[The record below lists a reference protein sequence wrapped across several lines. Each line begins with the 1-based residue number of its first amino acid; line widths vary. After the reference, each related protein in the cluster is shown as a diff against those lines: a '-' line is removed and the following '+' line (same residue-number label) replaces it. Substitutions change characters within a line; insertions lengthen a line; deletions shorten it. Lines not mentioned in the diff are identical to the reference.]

1 MEKWAFDVLGIEQTT
16 DKKAIKKAYALLV
29 KQYHPEEF
37 PEEWKQIHDAFLAA
51 MQYAKGASESRI
63 EEPQKSSLHL
73 DVSYEKEAYDDTFG
87 GIREG
92 IREREQSN
100 FEEACKE
107 LKKLSGL
114 SGYRSYR
121 RWKQFFSSD
130 SFKEVSEEI
139 LLVMLEIL
147 QIHNPG
153 RKAAE
158 LIKNTME
165 DLIRDYSAS
174 MQLQKASLAKEIA
187 ACCCRGRKKT
197 CLGNEVWVAALIV
210 MIIVFLMIGVE
221 SIFSGDTVQQ
231 EQKQEESPTIAAAM
245 EYFNGKYQT
254 QYMEEDFE
262 EEDYYLKKYVQ
273 GKEKR
278 IGSVVKIS
286 GEESTRIYVFS
297 MEEEGA
303 QPETV
308 CFDNRQVEEIA
319 EALESEAEQL
329 TGYADG
335 HLFLNTS
342 LSDEIDDFD
351 RNVFHT
357 CYEGD
362 LQQFFE
368 EETKIRE
375 SLHGGYLGNVRAAFY
390 GSDLQLDTMK
400 KRLLNQEDAQSKAL
414 WNGLKKLETVYQIQC
429 MGILLPR
436 EYYEELMQ
444 QEGSKE
450 REDIGWLADVS
461 AANKT
466 EPPVPFV
473 FMTGYY
479 PGGVA
484 KDYET
489 GEFSLFQAIELGEGI
504 YAVYSYFDNE
514 SGFFEKIDEGDV
526 KMEQISRTER
536 KSENVE
542 TISFQ
547 LMGDIENM
555 GSYIIAIDK
564 EQYGVTGRS
573 YGVIVSEYG
582 KGGRDLTTISYT
594 KEGVG
599 YNSSCVWDGG
609 GYLYMSCPSGGD
621 GEDGGFVTLIKHN
634 ASL

>member
-1 MEKWAFDVLGIEQTT
+1 
-16 DKKAIKKAYALLV
+16 
-29 KQYHPEEF
+29 
-37 PEEWKQIHDAFLAA
+37 
-51 MQYAKGASESRI
+51 
-63 EEPQKSSLHL
+63 
-73 DVSYEKEAYDDTFG
+73 
-87 GIREG
+87 
-92 IREREQSN
+92 
-100 FEEACKE
+100 
-107 LKKLSGL
+107 
-114 SGYRSYR
+114 
-121 RWKQFFSSD
+121 
-130 SFKEVSEEI
+130 
-139 LLVMLEIL
+139 
-147 QIHNPG
+147 
-153 RKAAE
+153 
-158 LIKNTME
+158 
-165 DLIRDYSAS
+165 
-174 MQLQKASLAKEIA
+174 
-187 ACCCRGRKKT
+187 
-197 CLGNEVWVAALIV
+197 
-210 MIIVFLMIGVE
+210 
-221 SIFSGDTVQQ
+221 
-231 EQKQEESPTIAAAM
+231 
-245 EYFNGKYQT
+245 
-254 QYMEEDFE
+254 
-262 EEDYYLKKYVQ
+262 
-273 GKEKR
+273 
-278 IGSVVKIS
+278 
-286 GEESTRIYVFS
+286 
-297 MEEEGA
+297 
-303 QPETV
+303 
-308 CFDNRQVEEIA
+308 
-319 EALESEAEQL
+319 
-329 TGYADG
+329 
-335 HLFLNTS
+335 
-342 LSDEIDDFD
+342 
-351 RNVFHT
+351 
-357 CYEGD
+357 
-362 LQQFFE
+362 
-368 EETKIRE
+368 
-375 SLHGGYLGNVRAAFY
+375 
-390 GSDLQLDTMK
+390 MK

-444 QEGSKE
+444 QEGAKE

-479 PGGVA
+479 PGGAA

-599 YNSSCVWDGG
+599 CNSSCVWDGG

-621 GEDGGFVTLIKHN
+621 SENGGFVTLIKHN

>member
-51 MQYAKGASESRI
+51 MQYAKGAFESRI
-63 EEPQKSSLHL
+63 EEPQKSSLHP
-73 DVSYEKEAYDDTFG
+73 DSSYEKGTYDDTFG
-87 GIREG
+87 GIQEG

-210 MIIVFLMIGVE
+210 MIIVFFMIGVE
-221 SIFSGDTVQQ
+221 SIFSGDTGQQ

-308 CFDNRQVEEIA
+308 CFDNCQVEEIA

-375 SLHGGYLGNVRAAFY
+375 SLHGGYPGNVRAAFY

-461 AANKT
+461 AENKS

-599 YNSSCVWDGG
+599 CNSSCVWDGG

-621 GEDGGFVTLIKHN
+621 GENGGFVTLIKHN

>member
-63 EEPQKSSLHL
+63 EEPQKSSLHP
-73 DVSYEKEAYDDTFG
+73 DSSYEKETYDDTFG
-87 GIREG
+87 GIQEG

-153 RKAAE
+153 GKAAE

-375 SLHGGYLGNVRAAFY
+375 SLHEGYLGNVRAAFY

-461 AANKT
+461 AANKS

-564 EQYGVTGRS
+564 EQYGVTGWS

-599 YNSSCVWDGG
+599 CNSSCVWDGG

-621 GEDGGFVTLIKHN
+621 GENGGFVTLIKHN